1 MRSLRIRGK
10 KQRARYI
17 CKELKKTRRARAHTH
32 THTHTREVRRRKHHW
47 VKNHKITSHFKMLL
61 LSINSLLCEQI
72 AFREMANQFRI
83 NKDLSVF
90 IISRN

>member
-1 MRSLRIRGK
+1 MYRIN
-10 KQRARYI
+10 
-17 CKELKKTRRARAHTH
+17 ETNKTPVNTH
-32 THTHTREVRRRKHHW
+32 THTHTRERLGGRKHHW

-61 LSINSLLCEQI
+61 LSINSLLFEQI

-83 NKDLSVF
+83 NKGLSVF

>member
-1 MRSLRIRGK
+1 MYRIN
-10 KQRARYI
+10 
-17 CKELKKTRRARAHTH
+17 ETNKTPVNTHTH
-32 THTHTREVRRRKHHW
+32 THTHTRERLGGRKHHW

-61 LSINSLLCEQI
+61 LSINSLLFEQI

-83 NKDLSVF
+83 NKGLSVF